1 MVAFGFHPH
10 HFFTCLLTI
19 DTCARISGSFLQ
31 VLVNIP
37 QMQGHA
43 GKARSLFGQ
52 LPSQAGRG
60 KTWNCCLCHSHVAQ
74 RFAVSACMWKVAC
87 PVGGGKLAWQSY
99 PKFLLPWNCCSESC
113 SHDGSLLSSSNVSLS
128 TAMLMLGSRTSSDVG
143 GYGFISANSIS
154 PSPRCN
160 SPFSPVKVPKYFLDS
175 PLFCGFLR
183 FPRPVLFPTML
194 LGMHKRP
201 ECRQAE
207 WKTTCFF

>member
-1 MVAFGFHPH
+1 MLGKPVPYSASCPAKRGVAKLGTVVYVTAMLHKG
-10 HFFTCLLTI
+10 LL
-19 DTCARISGSFLQ
+19 S
-31 VLVNIP
+31 VP
-37 QMQGHA
+37 
-43 GKARSLFGQ
+43 K
-52 LPSQAGRG
+52 
-60 KTWNCCLCHSHVAQ
+60 
-74 RFAVSACMWKVAC
+74 
-87 PVGGGKLAWQSY
+87 GGKLHVPSKVASLPGN

-128 TAMLMLGSRTSSDVG
+128 TAMLMLGSSSSSDVG

-183 FPRPVLFPTML
+183 FPRQVLFPTML

-201 ECRQAE
+201 KCRQADR
-207 WKTTCFF
+207 KTTCFFLRDNMARPTS